1 MSHVQYKQLS
11 KTIDIE
17 HFSHFALWKLTT
29 IYLKLS
35 PLVKYFRVCSHS
47 HHFWWYWLIFQ
58 YSLDILFWIWKKC
71 PDQKKENF
79 CFHTHTLTTFFS
91 ILILFLFVALECCQ
105 FPLKITEFWTKKCE
119 KNVFLA
125 RTDDLSLE
133 TISYSHFFYLQSL
146 YIAVYF
152 YTLFCLLGVSQWISC
167 PNFVVFRELYY
178 TVKKT
183 S

>member
-29 IYLKLS
+29 IYLKLY

-79 CFHTHTLTTFFS
+79 YIFFYSDSFSFCSTRMLPISTENNRILDKKMWEKCVFGKDRWFELGNYFIFTFFLLTKFIYYC
-91 ILILFLFVALECCQ
+91 ILIYSVLLVG
-105 FPLKITEFWTKKCE
+105 
-119 KNVFLA
+119 
-125 RTDDLSLE
+125 SL
-133 TISYSHFFYLQSL
+133 
-146 YIAVYF
+146 
-152 YTLFCLLGVSQWISC
+152 
-167 PNFVVFRELYY
+167 
-178 TVKKT
+178 TVNKLP
-183 S
+183 